1 VKALLLP
8 LMLLA
13 AGGCEDAPSPPPA
26 RRAVAQGPEAVLY
39 KPGYL
44 ALTGRVVDQADLL
57 TPAEEEMIS
66 RKSEALEKEVGPQ
79 YVVVTVSSLNDL
91 PIERYSLELARHW
104 GLGDKARNDGLM
116 LLVAP
121 GERRVR
127 IEVGRGLER
136 RVTDVFAAKVIEEQ
150 ALPNLGQGRY
160 FKGIDA
166 STDALIAR
174 LRAQPGDG
182 KTAREGGL
190 AL

>member
-1 VKALLLP
+1 MKALSLTLL
-8 LMLLA
+8 LLFA
-13 AGGCEDAPSPPPA
+13 AGCGDASSPQAA
-26 RRAVAQGPEAVLY
+26 RQSAVQAPEAIVHT
-39 KPGYL
+39 PGWL
-44 ALTGRVVDQADLL
+44 KLTGRVVDQADVL
-57 TPAEEEMIS
+57 TGAEEDAIG
-66 RKSEALEKEVGPQ
+66 RKLEALEKEVGPQ

-91 PIERYSLELARHW
+91 PIERYSLDLARHW

-121 GERRVR
+121 TERRVR

-136 RVTDVFAAKVIEEQ
+136 RVPDDFAAKVIKEQ
-150 ALPNLGQGRY
+150 ALPNLRQGRY

-174 LRAQPGDG
+174 LRSRTGDG
-182 KTAREGGL
+182 QTDREKGL